1 VTSFALSLEP
11 AVTPTA
17 APGPQLLFVIPA
29 YNEEENLP
37 TLLEDL
43 EQTLGLL
50 GSGSRILIVDDGSD
64 DATAAIARAYSG
76 PLPVDLVQLEQ
87 NSGPGAA
94 FRAGFAAALAL
105 AHADALIVTLEAD
118 TTSDLGA
125 LAGMIERARGGADV
139 VLADWQ
145 MVNVSAHR
153 RLLSAGAGFVV
164 RHGLGLQ
171 SNTVS
176 SFFRVYR
183 ASTLRRAHAYFGDLL
198 IREAGF
204 ACKAE
209 LLGKLSSLGASVEE
223 VPVALDWSRRAGES
237 KMPVLRTMFG
247 YWRML
252 VRQRSDARGA
262 LLAQEAVNAQEA
274 LGA

>member
-1 VTSFALSLEP
+1 
-11 AVTPTA
+11 
-17 APGPQLLFVIPA
+17 VIPA

-50 GSGSRILIVDDGSD
+50 GSGSRILIVDDGSE
-64 DATAAIARAYSG
+64 DATAAIVAAYAG
-76 PLPVDLVQLEQ
+76 PLPVELIRLER

-94 FRAGFAAALAL
+94 FRTGFAAALEL
-105 AHADALIVTLEAD
+105 AHTDALIVTLEAD

-125 LAGMIERARGGADV
+125 LAGMIERARGRADV

-153 RLLSAGAGFVV
+153 RLLSSGAGFVV
-164 RHGLGLQ
+164 RHALGLQ

-183 ASTLRRAHAYFGDLL
+183 ASTLRRAHEHFGDKL
-198 IREAGF
+198 IREEGF

-209 LLGKLSSLGASVEE
+209 LLGKLSSLGACVEE
-223 VPVALDWSRRAGES
+223 VPVELDWSRRAGES
-237 KMPVLRTMFG
+237 KMPVFRTMLG

-252 VRQRSDARGA
+252 LHQRGDTRDA
-262 LLAQEAVNAQEA
+262 LAQEAVVAPEAVGAPGA
-274 LGA
+274 LGT